1 MTGLEAVF
9 SSCAHATPLH
19 PCGCV
24 HAKPVLLPWW
34 LRDHFTLRYPHLAAR
49 MTAVMQ
55 NVEATICAEYSY
67 YHPEA
72 HDRAAVLGPGPSV
85 AVLRLIRALRE
96 LFVLIFEGNQL
107 RIAASRSPP
116 PSFFASAIYSP
127 DTKFRGP
134 KSTAH
139 LQGQSTSIKLPGGA
153 HLSSGSSDY
162 RKRPESHPTNLLLS
176 LTVAEMI
183 LRVPV
188 GRVQRVRTSG

>member
-1 MTGLEAVF
+1 MSRQLFELTARITTL
-9 SSCAHATPLH
+9 
-19 PCGCV
+19 
-24 HAKPVLLPWW
+24 K
-34 LRDHFTLRYPHLAAR
+34 FTIELRYSAQDL
-49 MTAVMQ
+49 Q
-55 NVEATICAEYSY
+55 
-67 YHPEA
+67 
-72 HDRAAVLGPGPSV
+72 
-85 AVLRLIRALRE
+85 AVLRLIKTLRE
-96 LFVLIFEGNQL
+96 LFVLICERNQL

-116 PSFFASAIYSP
+116 PSFLASAIYSP

-188 GRVQRVRTSG
+188 GRVERVRTSG